1 MISQF
6 FILSSKGDPLIYKD
20 FRGDSGGRDVAE
32 LFYRKLTGLPGDES
46 PVVMHHDD
54 RHFIHIRHN
63 GLYLVATT
71 SENISPFS
79 LLELLSRLATL
90 LGDYCGSLGEG
101 TISRNVAL
109 VYELLDEVLVR
120 SENVLPCPLFS
131 EDTSRGWETKST
143 HFHPFAP
150 LTTQK
155 MSFLC
160 PQDYGYVQTTSME
173 MLRNFIQTEAVVSK
187 PFSLFDL
194 SSVGLFGAE
203 TQQSKVAPSSAAS
216 RPVLSSRSDQS
227 QKNEVFLDVVE
238 RLSVL
243 IASNGS
249 LLKVDVQGE
258 IRLKSFLPSGSEM
271 RIGLTEEFCVGKS
284 ELRGYGPGIR
294 VDEVSFHSS
303 VHLDEFESHRILRLQ
318 PPQGELTVMRYQLS
332 DDLPS
337 PLPFR
342 LFPSVQW
349 DRGSGRLQVYL
360 KLRCDLPP
368 KSQALNVRLHLPL
381 PRGVVSLSQE
391 LSSPEQKAELREG
404 ALRWDLPRVQGGSQ
418 LSGLFQMD
426 VPGIPGPPGPGPSGA
441 APLGLG
447 PASLSFELPR
457 HTCSGLQVRFLRLPF
472 RPCGNANPHK
482 WVRHLSH
489 SDAYVIRI

>member
-46 PVVMHHDD
+46 PVVMVTSGGRRHHHG
-54 RHFIHIRHN
+54 RHFIHIRHS
-63 GLYLVATT
+63 GLYLVVTT
-71 SENISPFS
+71 SENVSPFS

-109 VYELLDEVLVR
+109 VYELLDEVL
-120 SENVLPCPLFS
+120 
-131 EDTSRGWETKST
+131 
-143 HFHPFAP
+143 
-150 LTTQK
+150 
-155 MSFLC
+155 
-160 PQDYGYVQTTSME
+160 DYGYVQTTSTE

-303 VHLDEFESHRILRLQ
+303 VNLDEFESHRILRLQ

-360 KLRCDLPP
+360 KLRCDLLS

-391 LSSPEQKAELREG
+391 LSSPEQKAELAEG

-418 LSGLFQMD
+418 LSGLFQ
-426 VPGIPGPPGPGPSGA
+426 
-441 APLGLG
+441 
-447 PASLSFELPR
+447 
-457 HTCSGLQVRFLRLPF
+457 VRFLRLAF

>member
-46 PVVMHHDD
+46 PVVM
-54 RHFIHIRHN
+54 
-63 GLYLVATT
+63 
-71 SENISPFS
+71 
-79 LLELLSRLATL
+79 
-90 LGDYCGSLGEG
+90 
-101 TISRNVAL
+101 
-109 VYELLDEVLVR
+109 
-120 SENVLPCPLFS
+120 
-131 EDTSRGWETKST
+131 
-143 HFHPFAP
+143 
-150 LTTQK
+150 
-155 MSFLC
+155 
-160 PQDYGYVQTTSME
+160 DYGYVQTTSTE

-284 ELRGYGPGIR
+284 ELRGVRREVSLFPGYGPGIR
-294 VDEVSFHSS
+294 VDEVSFHSF
-303 VHLDEFESHRILRLQ
+303 VNLDEFESHRILRLQ

-360 KLRCDLPP
+360 KLRCDLPL

-381 PRGVVSLSQE
+381 PRGVISLSQE
-391 LSSPEQKAELREG
+391 LSSPEQKAELAEG

-426 VPGIPGPPGPGPSGA
+426 VPRPPGLPSHGLSTSA
-441 APLGLG
+441 PPLGLG

-457 HTCSGLQVRFLRLPF
+457 HTCSGLQVRFLRLAF

>member
-54 RHFIHIRHN
+54 RHFIHIRHS

-90 LGDYCGSLGEG
+90 LGDYCGSLGEA

-109 VYELLDEVLVR
+109 VYELLDEVL
-120 SENVLPCPLFS
+120 
-131 EDTSRGWETKST
+131 
-143 HFHPFAP
+143 
-150 LTTQK
+150 
-155 MSFLC
+155 
-160 PQDYGYVQTTSME
+160 DYGYVQTTSTE
-173 MLRNFIQTEAVVSK
+173 VLRNFIQTEAVISK

-303 VHLDEFESHRILRLQ
+303 VYLDEFESHRILRLQ

-368 KSQALNVRLHLPL
+368 KS
-381 PRGVVSLSQE
+381 LSQE
-391 LSSPEQKAELREG
+391 LSSPEQKAELAEG

-426 VPGIPGPPGPGPSGA
+426 VPGLPGPPGQGPSA
-441 APLGLG
+441 SAPLGLG

-457 HTCSGLQVRFLRLPF
+457 HTCSGLQVRFLRLAF
-472 RPCGNANPHK
+472 RPCGSASPHK

>member
-54 RHFIHIRHN
+54 RHFIHIRHS

-109 VYELLDEVLVR
+109 VYELLDEVL
-120 SENVLPCPLFS
+120 
-131 EDTSRGWETKST
+131 
-143 HFHPFAP
+143 
-150 LTTQK
+150 
-155 MSFLC
+155 
-160 PQDYGYVQTTSME
+160 DYGYVQTTSTE

-216 RPVLSSRSDQS
+216 RPVLSSRTDQS

-258 IRLKSFLPSGSEM
+258 IRLKSFLPSGSGEEFIGGSQGGVWDRLLAGVYGSIWWLSLMFFPLTEM

-391 LSSPEQKAELREG
+391 LSSPEQKAELGEG

-418 LSGLFQMD
+418 LSALFQMD
-426 VPGIPGPPGPGPSGA
+426 VPGLPGPPGQGPSTSA
-441 APLGLG
+441 PPLGLG

-457 HTCSGLQVRFLRLPF
+457 HTCSGLQVRFLRLAF

>member
-32 LFYRKLTGLPGDES
+32 LFYRKLTGLPGGES
-46 PVVMHHDD
+46 PVVMYHDD
-54 RHFIHIRHN
+54 RHFIHIRHS

-71 SENISPFS
+71 SENVSPFC

-90 LGDYCGSLGEG
+90 LGDYCGSLSEG

-109 VYELLDEVLVR
+109 VYELLDEVL
-120 SENVLPCPLFS
+120 
-131 EDTSRGWETKST
+131 
-143 HFHPFAP
+143 
-150 LTTQK
+150 
-155 MSFLC
+155 
-160 PQDYGYVQTTSME
+160 DYGYVQTTSTE

-194 SSVGLFGAE
+194 SSVGL
-203 TQQSKVAPSSAAS
+203 
-216 RPVLSSRSDQS
+216 S

-271 RIGLTEEFCVGKS
+271 YIGLTEEFCVGKS

-303 VHLDEFESHRILRLQ
+303 VNLDEFESHRILRLQ
-318 PPQGELTVMRYQLS
+318 PPQGE
-332 DDLPS
+332 
-337 PLPFR
+337 
-342 LFPSVQW
+342 
-349 DRGSGRLQVYL
+349 
-360 KLRCDLPP
+360 
-368 KSQALNVRLHLPL
+368 
-381 PRGVVSLSQE
+381 E
-391 LSSPEQKAELREG
+391 LSSPDQKAELGEG
-404 ALRWDLPRVQGGSQ
+404 ALHWDLPRVQGGSQ
-418 LSGLFQMD
+418 LSGLFQ
-426 VPGIPGPPGPGPSGA
+426 
-441 APLGLG
+441 
-447 PASLSFELPR
+447 
-457 HTCSGLQVRFLRLPF
+457 VRFLRLSF
-472 RPCGNANPHK
+472 STCGSANPHK

-489 SDAYVIRI
+489 SNAYVIRI

>member
-46 PVVMHHDD
+46 PVVKHHDD
-54 RHFIHIRHN
+54 RHFIHIRHS

-109 VYELLDEVLVR
+109 VYELLDEVL
-120 SENVLPCPLFS
+120 
-131 EDTSRGWETKST
+131 
-143 HFHPFAP
+143 
-150 LTTQK
+150 
-155 MSFLC
+155 
-160 PQDYGYVQTTSME
+160 TTSTE

-342 LFPSVQW
+342 LFPSVHW

-391 LSSPEQKAELREG
+391 LSSPEQKAELGEG

-426 VPGIPGPPGPGPSGA
+426 VPGLPGPPGQGPSTSA
-441 APLGLG
+441 PPLGLG

-457 HTCSGLQVRFLRLPF
+457 HTCSGLQVRFLRLAF

>member
-20 FRGDSGGRDVAE
+20 CILDLRGRSGGPGWEWCPRARLYRWLLSCSSTRSVRGDSGGRDVAE

-54 RHFIHIRHN
+54 RHFIHIRHS

-109 VYELLDEVLVR
+109 VYELLDEVL
-120 SENVLPCPLFS
+120 
-131 EDTSRGWETKST
+131 
-143 HFHPFAP
+143 
-150 LTTQK
+150 
-155 MSFLC
+155 
-160 PQDYGYVQTTSME
+160 DYGYVQTTSTE

-303 VHLDEFESHRILRLQ
+303 VLLEEFESHRILRLQ

-368 KSQALNVRLHLPL
+368 KS
-381 PRGVVSLSQE
+381 LSQE
-391 LSSPEQKAELREG
+391 LSGPEQKAELGDG
-404 ALRWDLPRVQGGSQ
+404 ALHWDLPRVQGGSQ

-426 VPGIPGPPGPGPSGA
+426 VPGLPGPSGQGPSTTA
-441 APLGLG
+441 PPLGLG

-457 HTCSGLQVRFLRLPF
+457 HTCSGLQCSPRR
-472 RPCGNANPHK
+472 GPHIVSELCQACDGAIPRSP
-482 WVRHLSH
+482 WSLLVHPALQGEGR
-489 SDAYVIRI
+489 YTGERGPRG

>member
-46 PVVMHHDD
+46 PVVMVTTGGRRHHDG
-54 RHFIHIRHN
+54 RHFIHIRHSS
-63 GLYLVATT
+63 LYLVVTT
-71 SENISPFS
+71 SENVSPFS

-109 VYELLDEVLVR
+109 VYELLDEVL
-120 SENVLPCPLFS
+120 
-131 EDTSRGWETKST
+131 
-143 HFHPFAP
+143 
-150 LTTQK
+150 
-155 MSFLC
+155 
-160 PQDYGYVQTTSME
+160 
-173 MLRNFIQTEAVVSK
+173 
-187 PFSLFDL
+187 
-194 SSVGLFGAE
+194 
-203 TQQSKVAPSSAAS
+203 
-216 RPVLSSRSDQS
+216 
-227 QKNEVFLDVVE
+227 
-238 RLSVL
+238 
-243 IASNGS
+243 GS

-303 VHLDEFESHRILRLQ
+303 VNLDEFESHRILRLQ

-360 KLRCDLPP
+360 KLRCDLPS

-391 LSSPEQKAELREG
+391 LSSPEQKAELAEG

-426 VPGIPGPPGPGPSGA
+426 VPGPPGPPSHGLSTSAP
-441 APLGLG
+441 PLGLG

-457 HTCSGLQVRFLRLPF
+457 HTCSGLQVRFLRLAF